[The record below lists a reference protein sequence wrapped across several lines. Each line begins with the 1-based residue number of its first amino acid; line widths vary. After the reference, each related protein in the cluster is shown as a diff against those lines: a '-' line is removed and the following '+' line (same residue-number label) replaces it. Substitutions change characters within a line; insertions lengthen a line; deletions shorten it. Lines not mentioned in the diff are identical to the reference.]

1 MEISMECKKK
11 FSNIAEDLKNI
22 KISKLKI

>member
-1 MEISMECKKK
+1 MEISMEYKKN